1 MIDVGKNV
9 HGRAGDLGEDGGGF
23 LHTGSAGGA
32 METTGQPRDLS
43 VYSALFLPGATHD
56 SLLSASDDLRS
67 TQVWTPEV

>member
-1 MIDVGKNV
+1 
-9 HGRAGDLGEDGGGF
+9 
-23 LHTGSAGGA
+23 